1 MLDNREKRKQD
12 YTACRSI
19 VRAMESPLGGAMV
32 VYAGFLFDY
41 IQLFQYLL
49 STSFS
54 EAQL

>member
-1 MLDNREKRKQD
+1 
-12 YTACRSI
+12 
-19 VRAMESPLGGAMV
+19 MESPLGGAMV